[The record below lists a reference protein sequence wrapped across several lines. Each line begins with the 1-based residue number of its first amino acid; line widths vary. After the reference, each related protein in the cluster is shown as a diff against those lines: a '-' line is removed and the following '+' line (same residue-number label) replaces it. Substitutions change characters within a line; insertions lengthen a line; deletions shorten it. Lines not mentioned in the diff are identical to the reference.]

1 MDKTA
6 DFAAPLFST
15 LLPSVPL
22 SARPTADHF
31 AAASYLNVNL
41 IFCKTLHFIEGK
53 KNRHIP
59 RPPLLLFL
67 LLSCCTASP
76 LFKRRMP
83 LLPAMA
89 MARQKRMN
97 HNDFHSTL
105 SIAPRLPAGTHLP
118 LFPSYGTLQPKTCYL
133 YFAVPGLLET
143 R

>member
-105 SIAPRLPAGTHLP
+105 SIAPRFPAGTLLHM
-118 LFPSYGTLQPKTCYL
+118 FPSNVAQHIRSVTVCRGI
-133 YFAVPGLLET
+133 FET
-143 R
+143 